1 MNNKFINIKEKIMK
15 KVLVGII
22 AVVATVNVFFN
33 LYNRNEIIGLSSL
46 KIEALA
52 FDESHGSNLGPL
64 YQYGCTII
72 EKTIMGYDSD
82 GNPVIQEVPYP
93 GESGYC
99 AGSIGDCTPYDCTR
113 YY

>member
-22 AVVATVNVFFN
+22 AVVAAVNVFFN

-52 FDESHGSNLGPL
+52 FD
-64 YQYGCTII
+64 
-72 EKTIMGYDSD
+72 
-82 GNPVIQEVPYP
+82 
-93 GESGYC
+93 
-99 AGSIGDCTPYDCTR
+99 
-113 YY
+113 

>member
-22 AVVATVNVFFN
+22 AVVAAVNVFFN

-82 GNPVIQEVPYP
+82 GNPVI
-93 GESGYC
+93 
-99 AGSIGDCTPYDCTR
+99 
-113 YY
+113 

>member
-22 AVVATVNVFFN
+22 AVVAAVNVFFN

-52 FDESHGSNLGPL
+52 FDESHGSNLGSSL
-64 YQYGCTII
+64 
-72 EKTIMGYDSD
+72 
-82 GNPVIQEVPYP
+82 
-93 GESGYC
+93 
-99 AGSIGDCTPYDCTR
+99 SIWMYNNRKNDNGI
-113 YY
+113 

>member
-22 AVVATVNVFFN
+22 AVVAAVNVFFN

-72 EKTIMGYDSD
+72 EK
-82 GNPVIQEVPYP
+82 
-93 GESGYC
+93 
-99 AGSIGDCTPYDCTR
+99 R
-113 YY
+113 